1 MVERRFAVQ
10 NVATEWSY
18 TSGKQYADPFD
29 EVELDVLVTAPD
41 GCEQRVPAYW
51 AGAGEWRVRYA
62 AHTPGI
68 YSCRTVCSDAQNPD
82 LHGRELTLEVQPYE
96 GQNPL
101 LAHGPLRVSED
112 GRYLEHRDGTPFFW
126 LGDTWWMCLCK
137 RMDWP
142 SGFQTLTAD
151 RVAKGFSVIQIVA
164 GLYPDMVAFG
174 PRGENEAGWPW
185 EPDWRRIN
193 PAYFD
198 MADLRIAWLVRSGLL
213 PCIVGCWGY
222 YLPLMGV
229 ERMKRHWRYLV
240 ARWGAYPVVWCLAGE
255 GAMPWYLSQNRDA
268 EIRQQK
274 EGWTELARYVRSIDP
289 YHHPITIHPTDYARD
304 QVTDPA
310 VLDFEMLQTG
320 HEGLDCLPRTQQR
333 VRNALARRPRM
344 PVINAEVCYE
354 GILEGSRQ
362 EVQRLMFWSCMLSGA
377 CGHTYGA
384 QGVWCVNTRE
394 KPYGPSPWGGSWGD
408 TPWEDAYRLPG
419 GAHVAVG
426 KRILSRWDWWRF
438 EPHLEWV
445 EPAAGEADWRAAY
458 AAGIPGRVRVFY
470 FPRPILPWGRRPT
483 LKALEPDVVYRATFI
498 DPKDAR
504 EHPAGTAQADAA
516 GNWPVPQP
524 AIGQDW
530 VLCLERES

>member
-174 PRGENEAGWPW
+174 PRGENEPSARAG
-185 EPDWRRIN
+185 
-193 PAYFD
+193 
-198 MADLRIAWLVRSGLL
+198 
-213 PCIVGCWGY
+213 
-222 YLPLMGV
+222 
-229 ERMKRHWRYLV
+229 RMKPAGRGSPT
-240 ARWGAYPVVWCLAGE
+240 GAASTP
-255 GAMPWYLSQNRDA
+255 
-268 EIRQQK
+268 
-274 EGWTELARYVRSIDP
+274 
-289 YHHPITIHPTDYARD
+289 PISTWPTCASPGSCAAACC
-304 QVTDPA
+304 PA
-310 VLDFEMLQTG
+310 
-320 HEGLDCLPRTQQR
+320 
-333 VRNALARRPRM
+333 
-344 PVINAEVCYE
+344 
-354 GILEGSRQ
+354 S
-362 EVQRLMFWSCMLSGA
+362 S
-377 CGHTYGA
+377 
-384 QGVWCVNTRE
+384 
-394 KPYGPSPWGGSWGD
+394 
-408 TPWEDAYRLPG
+408 
-419 GAHVAVG
+419 
-426 KRILSRWDWWRF
+426 
-438 EPHLEWV
+438 
-445 EPAAGEADWRAAY
+445 AAGVT
-458 AAGIPGRVRVFY
+458 ICP
-470 FPRPILPWGRRPT
+470 
-483 LKALEPDVVYRATFI
+483 
-498 DPKDAR
+498 
-504 EHPAGTAQADAA
+504 
-516 GNWPVPQP
+516 
-524 AIGQDW
+524 
-530 VLCLERES
+530 